1 MIKKYFAMSIIAA
14 SVALAACSDDDD
26 DDGDTDP
33 VVTTDPGELEPGE
46 VDPVA
51 VSPAADITDD
61 SSAYDILASTGNHT
75 QLLAAIN
82 EAGLADT
89 LDDPALDFTIFGPDD
104 DAFDALGAD
113 APTGDELTRVL
124 QFHVVEGTV
133 TLMEISTGITD
144 TGGEPFEL
152 TTILADTGADA
163 VLTFT
168 STDGGFTISDSFDN
182 TATFGAQFD
191 VEPQGENASGIFH
204 SITTVLTPPE
214 AAEVETPVAPVEG
227 GEGTPITGDVGA
239 GTQALIDAGTSSI
252 YIDAVGATGTSEGFF
267 PGQIDTSAFTFF
279 APTDAA
285 LGAAGVTELT
295 FPQTQAHIVSAEAL
309 TPEALAAADGGT
321 ILASDGSSSYAV
333 TVDADGVISVDGN
346 VVTFVT
352 AGDQGA
358 QVYSV
363 DGVLG
368 ADATA
373 AQ

>member
-191 VEPQGENASGIFH
+191 VQPQGEKRFWYLSFDYH
-204 SITTVLTPPE
+204 SPD
-214 AAEVETPVAPVEG
+214 AACGSRDG
-227 GEGTPITGDVGA
+227 GADRADGA
-239 GTQALIDAGTSSI
+239 GSWWTDN
-252 YIDAVGATGTSEGFF
+252 TGRSRWCRYK
-267 PGQIDTSAFTFF
+267 PR
-279 APTDAA
+279 
-285 LGAAGVTELT
+285 
-295 FPQTQAHIVSAEAL
+295 
-309 TPEALAAADGGT
+309 
-321 ILASDGSSSYAV
+321 
-333 TVDADGVISVDGN
+333 
-346 VVTFVT
+346 
-352 AGDQGA
+352 
-358 QVYSV
+358 
-363 DGVLG
+363 
-368 ADATA
+368 
-373 AQ
+373 